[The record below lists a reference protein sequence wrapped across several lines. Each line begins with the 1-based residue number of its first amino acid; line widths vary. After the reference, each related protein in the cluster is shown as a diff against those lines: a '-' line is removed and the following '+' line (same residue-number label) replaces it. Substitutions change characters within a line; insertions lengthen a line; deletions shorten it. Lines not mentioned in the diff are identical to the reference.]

1 MLASQRM
8 RSIHRTNHVCLL
20 LILRLSFRS
29 TAKALNSFVYKRSHV
44 TVWNWV
50 QQLFNPNKF
59 YLKRSRVTAFIIDE
73 TMLQIGSEQA
83 WLWIAIIRR
92 DPLFS
97 RTILSI
103 RLVLHDS
110 TSHERVANDCSL
122 YVDNI
127 LQVVRIEQYSG
138 GRICQTCLEIDLM
151 PTWR

>member
-1 MLASQRM
+1 MNAIPNM
-8 RSIHRTNHVCLL
+8 IPPITRSTVKALDPFIEKRNHV
-20 LILRLSFRS
+20 
-29 TAKALNSFVYKRSHV
+29 A
-44 TVWNWV
+44 VWNWV
-50 QQLFNPNKF
+50 QLFNPNKF